1 MDLRC
6 ATSLSADV
14 TNQGMVGWCRY
25 LQDGDLAVGVD
36 VAEERKGM
44 DLVALDSQRR
54 ITASYGKLSVAAVAE
69 LVLDE
74 LRPSIVCVDSPP
86 AFSPSAAT
94 RQAERQLALL
104 GFPAFPVG
112 PDPGDHPFFRWMRV
126 GFRVFE
132 ALAEAYPLYRS
143 GDPRGCATEV
153 FPNAAAVVIAGRRR
167 RREETKTSFRRHAL
181 AAGGVAQDRLANLDR
196 VDAALAALSG
206 LYALE
211 GRFVAIGDPD
221 EGVVVVPKPFKG
233 PLRPYPPARGRPPRV
248 PSD

>member
-1 MDLRC
+1 
-6 ATSLSADV
+6 
-14 TNQGMVGWCRY
+14 MVAWCRCR
-25 LQDGDLAVGVD
+25 QDADLAVGVD

-69 LVLDE
+69 LVVDE

-86 AFSPSAAT
+86 AFSRSGVT
-94 RQAERQLALL
+94 RQAERELARA

-112 PDPGDHPFFRWMRV
+112 SDPGDHPFFRWMRV

-132 ALAEAYPLYRS
+132 AVAEAYPLYRS

-153 FPNAAAVVIAGRRR
+153 FPNAAAVVILGQRRHC
-167 RREETKTSFRRHAL
+167 EETKTSFRRRAL
-181 AAGGVAQDRLANLDR
+181 AAAGVAQERLANLDR
-196 VDAALAALSG
+196 VDAGLAALSG

-211 GRFVAIGDPD
+211 GRFVALGDPD
-221 EGVVVVPKPFKG
+221 EGVVVVPKPFEG
-233 PLRPYPPARGRPPRV
+233 PLSPYPLERGQLPRV
-248 PSD
+248 PSE